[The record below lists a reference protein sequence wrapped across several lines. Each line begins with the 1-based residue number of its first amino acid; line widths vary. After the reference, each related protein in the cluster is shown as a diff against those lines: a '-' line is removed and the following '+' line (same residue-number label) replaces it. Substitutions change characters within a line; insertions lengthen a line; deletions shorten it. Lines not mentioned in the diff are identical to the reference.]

1 MRSIIQYPNY
11 LLRQRA
17 LTVPAEEVVDD
28 IVKEMFRTLKKSGGV
43 GLAANQVGNSSSIFV
58 YKLAS
63 GETGYF
69 TAPDII
75 WMSDKYLTTEG
86 CLSLDGRTYVVT
98 RYRKIQVR
106 SFNRGYETLTGEIAQ
121 IFQHEYDHLQGI
133 LICDHGINKEKEE
146 VS

>member
-58 YKLAS
+58 YKLGN

-69 TAPDII
+69 TGPNIL
-75 WMSDKYLTTEG
+75 WMKEPYLTTEG
-86 CLSLDGRTYVVT
+86 CLSLEDRTYVIT
-98 RYRKIQVR
+98 RYKSINVR
-106 SFNRGYETLTGEIAQ
+106 SYNRGYETLTDELAQ

-133 LICDHGINKEKEE
+133 LICDHGKETNA
-146 VS
+146 